1 MALNEQCSS
10 TESHRVSVP
19 IMCVFC
25 NSSFACKLTLL
36 LSPGSRACCFS
47 QVFDYPSDFNQCLIY
62 FTGKMF
68 PTEGHMYIAPF
79 NDDAL
84 YQEQSM
90 KPNFW
95 CHQNF
100 HGVDLTTLRM
110 DSFEET
116 FKQPI
121 VVMCFH

>member
-1 MALNEQCSS
+1 MALNGQCSS
-10 TESHRVSVP
+10 TESFSTNNV
-19 IMCVFC
+19 CFLQFVFC
-25 NSSFACKLTLL
+25 LQIDTVIVAR
-36 LSPGSRACCFS
+36 LSGVLFFTI
-47 QVFDYPSDFNQCLIY
+47 FDYPSDFNQCLIY

>member
-1 MALNEQCSS
+1 MPELVDTIISEPIGYMLFNERMIE
-10 TESHRVSVP
+10 TYLHAKK
-19 IMCVFC
+19 FL
-25 NSSFACKLTLL
+25 K
-36 LSPGSRACCFS
+36 PG
-47 QVFDYPSDFNQCLIY
+47 
-62 FTGKMF
+62 GKMF
-68 PTEGHMYIAPF
+68 PTEGHMFIAPF

-100 HGVDLTTLRM
+100 HGVDLTALRM

-121 VVMCFH
+121 VVCHT